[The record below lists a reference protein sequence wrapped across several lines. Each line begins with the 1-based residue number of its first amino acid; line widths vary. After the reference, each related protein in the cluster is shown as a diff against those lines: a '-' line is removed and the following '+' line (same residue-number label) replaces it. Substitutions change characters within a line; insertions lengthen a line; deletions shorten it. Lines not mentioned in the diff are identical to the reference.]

1 MTDLPPNGAAGP
13 DGAPPDD
20 GAPGLRILA
29 QFIRDLSFEN
39 PRAPESLSPGQ
50 QPHGDIGVEVGVRG
64 RPDGLY
70 DVELK
75 LNVQANRDGEVI
87 FHIELAY
94 VGLFQLIG
102 IPEAELEPVLMIEAP
117 RFLFPFARRIVAD
130 LTTDGGFPATLLPA
144 IDFNA
149 VYAARRMAAEGPG
162 GTA

>member
-1 MTDLPPNGAAGP
+1 MTDIPPNGAAGP
-13 DGAPPDD
+13 DAGPD
-20 GAPGLRILA
+20 APGLRILA

-39 PRAPESLSPGQ
+39 PRAPESISAGQ
-50 QPHGDIGVEVGVRG
+50 QPHGDIGVEVGIRG
-64 RPDGLY
+64 RPDGLF

-94 VGLFQLIG
+94 AGLFQLVG
-102 IPEAELEPVLMIEAP
+102 IPESEMEPVLMIEAP

-130 LTTDGGFPATLLPA
+130 LTTDGGYPATLLPA

-149 VYAARRMAAEGPG
+149 VYAARRMASEGPG
-162 GTA
+162 GQA

>member
-13 DGAPPDD
+13 DGAPDA
-20 GAPGLRILA
+20 APGLRILA

-39 PRAPESLSPGQ
+39 PRAPESLTTGQ

-64 RPDGLY
+64 RPDGLF

-75 LNVQANRDGEVI
+75 LNVQANREGEVI
-87 FHIELAY
+87 FHIELVYA
-94 VGLFQLIG
+94 GLFQLVG
-102 IPEAELEPVLMIEAP
+102 IPEAEFEPVLMIEGP

-130 LTTDGGFPATLLPA
+130 LTSDGGYPATLLPPL
-144 IDFNA
+144 DFNA
-149 VYAARRMAAEGPG
+149 VYAARRMGPEATA

>member
-13 DGAPPDD
+13 DGAPD
-20 GAPGLRILA
+20 APGLRILA

-39 PRAPESLSPGQ
+39 PRAPESISPGQ
-50 QPHGDIGVEVGVRG
+50 QPHGDIGVEVGIRG
-64 RPDGLY
+64 RPDGLF

-75 LNVQANRDGEVI
+75 LNVQANREGEVI

-94 VGLFQLIG
+94 AGLFQLVG
-102 IPEAELEPVLMIEAP
+102 IPEADFEAVLMIEAP

-130 LTTDGGFPATLLPA
+130 LTTDGGYPATLLPA
-144 IDFNA
+144 IDFSA
-149 VYAARRMAAEGPG
+149 VYAARRAASAGPG